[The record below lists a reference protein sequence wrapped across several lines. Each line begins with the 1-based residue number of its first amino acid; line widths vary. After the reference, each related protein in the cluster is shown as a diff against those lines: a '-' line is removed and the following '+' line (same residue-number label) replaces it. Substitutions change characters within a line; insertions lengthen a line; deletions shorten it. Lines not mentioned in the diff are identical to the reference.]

1 MPSLADRIS
10 IVLVGTTHPGNI
22 GAVARAMK
30 NMGLARLRLV
40 QPRVFPS
47 ADATARAA
55 GADDVLA
62 AATVCGS
69 LEEAVAD
76 CALVVGASARPRAIA
91 CPPLTPRACA
101 ALVAAESQQ
110 GMAAIVFGRE
120 HSGLSNEELDRC
132 HYQLHIPTHPGFSSL
147 NVAAAAQIV
156 CYELF
161 LAADTV
167 VTPSAAAGHASG
179 HDAGHG
185 SGHEAGHDAG
195 GAVSHEEMERFY
207 DHLQTVLTELEFLD
221 PANPRHLMRR
231 LRRLYNRARPDR
243 NEMNILRGMLTA
255 VQDHGAVLRRRGA

>member
-1 MPSLADRIS
+1 MPSLADRVS

-30 NMGLARLRLV
+30 NMGLTRLRLV

-62 AATVCGS
+62 AAQLYGS
-69 LEEAVAD
+69 LDEAVAD
-76 CALVVGASARPRAIA
+76 CALVVGASARTRAIA
-91 CPPLTPRACA
+91 CPSLTPRACA
-101 ALVAAESQQ
+101 ERVAGGERQA
-110 GMAAIVFGRE
+110 MAAIVFGRE

-161 LAADTV
+161 LAAGG
-167 VTPSAAAGHASG
+167 SAPAVNEGDGA
-179 HDAGHG
+179 
-185 SGHEAGHDAG
+185 
-195 GAVSHEEMERFY
+195 AVSHEEMERFY
-207 DHLQTVLTELEFLD
+207 EHLETVLTELDFLD

-231 LRRLYNRARPDR
+231 LRRLYNRVRPDR
-243 NEMNILRGMLTA
+243 NEMNILRGILTA
-255 VQDHGAVLRRRGA
+255 VQEHGATLRRRGP

>member
-1 MPSLADRIS
+1 MSSLADRVS

-55 GADDVLA
+55 GADDLLA
-62 AATVCGS
+62 AAQVYDS

-76 CALVVGASARPRAIA
+76 CALVVGASARVRAIA
-91 CPPLTPRACA
+91 CPSLTPRACA
-101 ALVAAESQQ
+101 ERVAAGSQP

-156 CYELF
+156 CYELL
-161 LAADTV
+161 LAAGTEV
-167 VTPSAAAGHASG
+167 SPVAVTAGEEEG
-179 HDAGHG
+179 
-185 SGHEAGHDAG
+185 
-195 GAVSHEEMERFY
+195 VSHEEMERFY
-207 DHLQTVLTELEFLD
+207 DHLQVVLTELDFLD

-243 NEMNILRGMLTA
+243 NEMNILRGILTA
-255 VQDHGAVLRRRGA
+255 VQDHGATLRRRDP